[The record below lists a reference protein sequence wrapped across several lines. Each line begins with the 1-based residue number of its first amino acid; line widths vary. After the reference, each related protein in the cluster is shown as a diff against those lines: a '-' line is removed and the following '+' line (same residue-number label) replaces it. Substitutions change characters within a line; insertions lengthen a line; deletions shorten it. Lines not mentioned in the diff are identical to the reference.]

1 MRLVSEYQPLENILL
16 IEDNPSDARLV
27 EILLADAELPCHIEH
42 HVTLSAGIAAL
53 QQAEYAVVLL
63 DLTLPDSRGFESL
76 ERLIEAVP
84 NANVIV
90 LTGLTD
96 KQLGIKA
103 VKSGAQDFLVKGE
116 FDAAQLTKSLRFSIE
131 RRNALIQLKQAQAI
145 AHIGNWTYSP
155 DQGTFKA
162 SEELYRIFGYTQEQP
177 TGIQQLYSHFF
188 RKDWPLF
195 KAVMETQADEEISKD
210 LAIKRT
216 DGMIRYVS
224 IRSRRYRSPDGL
236 VYYGGILQDITHRKL
251 AEEELRKSQERYRAI
266 FSQTKDAILISNS
279 NGQLV
284 EYNDATIQLLGYSAT
299 ELHQINFLDLFVHS
313 ADRTQFQ
320 FKIDRNQ
327 FTRDFEAPL
336 LTKDQKVIHCLVSTS
351 LIQMEGFVGLHSIV
365 RDITEQRETAEL
377 RKAKAI
383 AEQSARMKEQ
393 FLANISHEMRTPMN
407 AILGMSNLL
416 LRTPLNT
423 EQVDYVE
430 SVRESSENL
439 LSIINDILEISTLQH
454 GSLQV
459 RKEPFAL
466 QPLLHK
472 LTKLMT
478 HRAQEKG
485 LALTQQLDSHLS
497 THYVGDA
504 LRLTQ
509 ILMNLMGNA
518 IKFTDEG
525 SIALH
530 VKLLERKDTTDE
542 VAIIVSDTGI
552 GIPEDKRDAIFETF
566 VRLTPSK
573 GKVYPGT
580 GLGLSITKQLV
591 ELLGGHIKVNSQI
604 DTGTTFEV
612 IVPLERHSPKGHATQ
627 ANTRPLY
634 TQQLQ
639 YPTRILLVEDHK
651 LNQIVARRTLEKQF
665 ENVTV
670 AIADNGQIA
679 VEMLENQDF
688 DLVLMDIQMPVM
700 DGYEATAYIR
710 NHLPPPKNRTPIF
723 AMTAHVH
730 MAQEEKFKA
739 YGMDECVL
747 KPFEPN
753 DLFTKISQYI
763 NSNHESINSKME
775 SQNPQPQ
782 YIDLAY
788 LDLMSDGDLDMKR
801 MMLELLFEEPKEE
814 IQKMKRLCTASDWE
828 ELSKVSHKMKSTL
841 AFVGN
846 ETLTQ
851 TNKQVEQAAKTQTDL
866 DQLPG
871 WLDTIEDLFGKALIE
886 LKAVH
891 ASL

>member
-1 MRLVSEYQPLENILL
+1 MRLVSEYQHLENVLL

-27 EILLADAELPCHIEH
+27 EILLADADLKCEIDH
-42 HVTLSAGIAAL
+42 HSTLTSGIAAL
-53 QQAEYAVVLL
+53 QQQEYAVVLL

-116 FDAAQLTKSLRFSIE
+116 FDAQQLTKSLRFSIE
-131 RRNALIQLKQAQAI
+131 RRNALLQLKQAQKI

-155 DQGTFKA
+155 AEGTFKA
-162 SEELYRIFGYTQEQP
+162 SEELYHIFGYTQEHP
-177 TGIQQLYSHFF
+177 ASIQQLYPHFF

-195 KAVMETQADEEISKD
+195 KAVMETEGDEEVSKD
-210 LAIKRT
+210 IAIKRT
-216 DGMIRYVS
+216 DGTLRYVS
-224 IRSRRYRSPDGL
+224 IRSRRYTRTDGQ

-266 FSQTKDAILISNS
+266 FSQTKDAILISNKTG
-279 NGQLV
+279 NLV
-284 EYNDATIQLLGYSAT
+284 EYNEATAQLLGYSLA
-299 ELHQINFLDLFVHS
+299 ELAHINFLDLFFHN

-327 FTRDFEAPL
+327 FARDFEAPL
-336 LTKDQKVIHCLVSTS
+336 ITKDQKVIHCLISTS

-383 AEQSARMKEQ
+383 AEQSAHMKEQ

-416 LRTPLNT
+416 LRTPLNE
-423 EQVDYVE
+423 EQIDYVE
-430 SVRESSENL
+430 SVHESSENL
-439 LSIINDILEISTLQH
+439 LAIINDILEISSLQH

-459 RKEPFAL
+459 RKEPFEL
-466 QPLLHK
+466 QPLLTK

-478 HRAQEKG
+478 HRAHEKG
-485 LALTQQLDSHLS
+485 LTLTQHFAPDLCSH
-497 THYVGDA
+497 YIGDA

-518 IKFTDEG
+518 IKFTEKG
-525 SIALH
+525 GVTLN
-530 VKLLERKDTTDE
+530 VKHQRRNHDTDE
-542 VAIIVSDTGI
+542 ITLVVQDTGI
-552 GIPEDKRDAIFETF
+552 GIPEDKLDAIFETF
-566 VRLTPSK
+566 VRLKPSK

-591 ELLGGHIKVNSQI
+591 ELLGGHIHVKSQVGS
-604 DTGTTFEV
+604 GTQFEV
-612 IVPLERHSPKGHATQ
+612 VLPLERHSPKGTLDTASQ
-627 ANTRPLY
+627 RPLHM
-634 TQQLQ
+634 QQLDRS
-639 YPTRILLVEDHK
+639 THILLVEDHK
-651 LNQIVARRTLEKQF
+651 LNQIVARKTLEKQF
-665 ENVTV
+665 DNVQV

-679 VEMLENQDF
+679 IDMLQNQDF
-688 DLVLMDIQMPVM
+688 DLILMDIQMPVM

-710 NHLPPPKNRTPIF
+710 EQLPAPKNRTPIF

-753 DLFTKISQYI
+753 DLFEKISQYI
-763 NSNHESINSKME
+763 NSNHESTDDHME
-775 SQNPQPQ
+775 QQNPKPQ
-782 YIDLAY
+782 YIDLSY
-788 LDLMSDGDLDMKR
+788 MDLMSDGDQDMKR
-801 MMLELLFEEPKEE
+801 MMLELLFDEPKEE
-814 IQKMKRLCTASDWE
+814 IQKMKRLSSAADWE

-846 ETLTQ
+846 DILTQ
-851 TNKQVEQAAKTQTDL
+851 TNKNVEQAAKEQADL
-866 DQLPG
+866 DQIPA
-871 WLDTIEDLFGKALIE
+871 WLDTIEDLYNKALIE
-886 LKAVH
+886 LRAVH

>member
-1 MRLVSEYQPLENILL
+1 MRLVSEYQPLEHILL

-42 HVTLSAGIAAL
+42 HTTLTAGIQAL
-53 QQAEYAVVLL
+53 HQGEYAVVLL

-76 ERLIEAVP
+76 ERLLEAVP
-84 NANVIV
+84 SANVIV

-96 KQLGIKA
+96 KQLGVKA

-131 RRNALIQLKQAQAI
+131 RRNALTQLKQAQAI
-145 AHIGNWTYSP
+145 AHIGNWTYNP
-155 DQGTFKA
+155 TQDLFKA
-162 SEELYRIFGYTQEQP
+162 SEELHRIFGYAQEPP
-177 TGIQQLYSHFF
+177 TSLQQLYPHFY

-195 KAVMETQADEEISKD
+195 KAVMETQDDHEVSKD

-216 DGMIRYVS
+216 DGTIRHVT
-224 IRSRRYRSPDGL
+224 IRSRRYYSPDGQT
-236 VYYGGILQDITHRKL
+236 YYGGILQDITDRKL

-266 FSQTKDAILISNS
+266 FSQTKDAILISNK

-284 EYNDATIQLLGYSAT
+284 EYNEATAQLLGYTMA
-299 ELHQINFLDLFVHS
+299 ELRHINFLDFFFQT

-336 LTKDQKVIHCLVSTS
+336 LTKDRKVIHCLISTS

-365 RDITEQRETAEL
+365 RDITEHRETAEL

-416 LRTPLNT
+416 LRTPLNN
-423 EQVDYVE
+423 EQIDYVE

-439 LSIINDILEISTLQH
+439 LAIINDILEISTLQH

-459 RKEPFAL
+459 RKEAFAL
-466 QPLLHK
+466 QPVLHK

-485 LALTQQLDSHLS
+485 LTLTQQLDPELASHY
-497 THYVGDA
+497 TGDA

-518 IKFTDEG
+518 IKFTEAG
-525 SIALH
+525 SVSLV
-530 VKLLERKDTTDE
+530 VKRLRRHERTDE
-542 VAIIVSDTGI
+542 VSLTIHDTGI
-552 GIPEDKRDAIFETF
+552 GIPEDKLDAIFETF
-566 VRLTPSK
+566 VRLTPAK

-580 GLGLSITKQLV
+580 GLGLAITKQLV
-591 ELLGGHIKVNSQI
+591 ELL
-604 DTGTTFEV
+604 DGTIRVQSEVGKGTAFEV
-612 IVPLERHSPKGHATQ
+612 VLPLERHSPKGTAEVD
-627 ANTRPLY
+627 AARPPHL
-634 TQQLQ
+634 QQLDQ
-639 YPTRILLVEDHK
+639 PRHILLVEDHK
-651 LNQIVARRTLEKQF
+651 LNQIVARKTLEKQF
-665 ENVTV
+665 ENLQVT
-670 AIADNGQIA
+670 IADNGQVAI
-679 VEMLENQDF
+679 EMLQNQDF
-688 DLVLMDIQMPVM
+688 DLILMDIQMPIM

-710 NHLPPPKNRTPIF
+710 EQMPSPKNRTPIF

-747 KPFEPN
+747 KPFEPH
-753 DLFTKISQYI
+753 DLFDKISQYL
-763 NSNHESINSKME
+763 NSNHESINNPME
-775 SQNPQPQ
+775 QHNQPPQ
-782 YIDLAY
+782 YIDLSY
-788 LDLMSDGDLDMKR
+788 MDLMSDGDVDMKR
-801 MMLELLFEEPKEE
+801 MMLELLFDEPKEE
-814 IQKMKRLCTASDWE
+814 IQKMKRLCTAADWD

-846 ETLTQ
+846 DTLTQ

-866 DQLPG
+866 DQISA
-871 WLDTIEDLFGKALIE
+871 WLDTLEDLFGKALVE
-886 LKAVH
+886 LKGVH